1 MTHRAPDSPLPS
13 PEADE
18 AAQPQP
24 HGQPQSG
31 SQPASQPSWGPP
43 PAAGAPVRPGSPLT
57 WVISL
62 ALAAMVGALLFI
74 SGYLAAGAG
83 GPASCAAPA
92 DEFAAFCE
100 AYERIQD
107 QFVDD
112 PDERELVE
120 GAIRG
125 MFEYG
130 LDPFSAYMS
139 PEDYQRAQEDLAG
152 QFSGIGAEMQV
163 LNVNDPDASSECN
176 TFDQTCV
183 LAVVRPLEGSPA
195 EAAGLREGD
204 VVTAV
209 DGESVEGMTLDE
221 AVLKVRGEAG
231 TEVTLS
237 VQRGDD
243 APFDMRI
250 TRAAIQM
257 REVTTDVLAGGR
269 VGYVSLESFSNTAAE
284 QLHTAIGELLDDGVE
299 ALVFDLRDNGGGYIE
314 TARQIASEFIA
325 DGLVFTQESSGD
337 EVRQWEAT
345 GEGLA
350 TDPGIPLVVLV
361 NERSASASEIVA
373 AALKERGRGTLV
385 GQPTFGKNTV
395 QVWSELENGAGV
407 RITVSRWFTPDHNSV
422 GRDADGDGN
431 ADGVQPDV
439 LVEVPEGT
447 PPERDLFLERAV
459 DILTSRML
467 GTDDGA
473 GSPAPAADEEPS
485 GDTSVL
491 PGPAPVSYDRS
502 NQIRA
507 AV

>member
-1 MTHRAPDSPLPS
+1 MTDRVPDSPVPS
-13 PEADE
+13 TQPDD
-18 AAQPQP
+18 AAPT
-24 HGQPQSG
+24 HD
-31 SQPASQPSWGPP
+31 QPAPQPSWGPP
-43 PAAGAPVRPGSPLT
+43 PAAGAPVGRSSPLT

-74 SGYLAAGAG
+74 GGYLAAGAG
-83 GPASCAAPA
+83 GAASCAAPA
-92 DEFAAFCE
+92 EEFEAFCE
-100 AYERIQD
+100 AYDRIQD

-112 PDERELVE
+112 PDEADLVE

-152 QFSGIGAEMQV
+152 QFSGIGAEMQI
-163 LNVNDPDASSECN
+163 LNVDDPDASSTCN
-176 TFDQTCV
+176 TFDATCV
-183 LAVVRPLEGSPA
+183 LAVVRPLQGSPA

-204 VVTAV
+204 IVTAV
-209 DGESVEGMTLDE
+209 DGESVDGMTLDE

-231 TEVTLS
+231 TDVTLT
-237 VQRGDD
+237 VRRGAD
-243 APFDMRI
+243 AAFDLRI

-257 REVTTDVLAGGR
+257 REVTTDVLADGR
-269 VGYVSLESFSNTAAE
+269 VGYVSLDSFSNTAAD
-284 QLHTAIGELLDDGVE
+284 QLHEGIGELLDVGVE

-325 DGLVFTQESSGD
+325 DGIVFTQESSGD
-337 EVRQWEAT
+337 EVKQWEAT

-373 AALKERGRGTLV
+373 AALKERDRATLV

-422 GRDADGDGN
+422 APDGIR
-431 ADGVQPDV
+431 PDV

-459 DILTSRML
+459 EILTARML
-467 GTDDGA
+467 GSDDGA
-473 GSPAPAADEEPS
+473 ASPAPAADEEPS
-485 GDTSVL
+485 GDTSFVPRL
-491 PGPAPVSYDRS
+491 APVSYDRS
-502 NQIRA
+502 NQLRA

>member
-1 MTHRAPDSPLPS
+1 MTDRAPDSPLPS
-13 PEADE
+13 PPPDD
-18 AAQPQP
+18 AASEQPQAA
-24 HGQPQSG
+24 PQ
-31 SQPASQPSWGPP
+31 QSWGPP
-43 PAAGAPVRPGSPLT
+43 PAVGAPVGRSSPLT
-57 WVISL
+57 WVVSL
-62 ALAAMVGALLFI
+62 ALAAMVGAILFI

-83 GPASCAAPA
+83 GAASCAAPA
-92 DEFAAFCE
+92 EEFEAFCE
-100 AYERIQD
+100 AYDRIQD

-112 PDERELVE
+112 PVEKDLVE

-152 QFSGIGAEMQV
+152 QFSGIGAEMQI
-163 LNVNDPDASSECN
+163 LNVDDPDASSECS
-176 TFDQTCV
+176 TFDGSCV

-195 EAAGLREGD
+195 EAAGLRQGD

-231 TEVTLS
+231 TDVTLT
-237 VQRGDD
+237 VRRGAE
-243 APFDMRI
+243 APFDVRI
-250 TRAAIQM
+250 TRAAIRM
-257 REVTTDVLAGGR
+257 REVTTDVLAEGR
-269 VGYVSLESFSNTAAE
+269 VGYVSLESFSNTAAD
-284 QLHTAIGELLDDGVE
+284 QLHEAIGELLDDGVE

-325 DGLVFTQESSGD
+325 EGRVFTQESAGD
-337 EVRQWEAT
+337 EVKQWEAT

-350 TDPGIPLVVLV
+350 TDPSIPVVVLV

-373 AALKERGRGTLV
+373 AALKERGRATLV
-385 GQPTFGKNTV
+385 GRPTFGKNTV

-422 GRDADGDGN
+422 APDGI
-431 ADGVQPDV
+431 QPDV
-439 LVEVPEGT
+439 VVEVPEGT

-459 DILTSRML
+459 EILTARML

-473 GSPAPAADEEPS
+473 GSPAPAADGQPS
-485 GDTSVL
+485 GETSFL
-491 PGPAPVSYDRS
+491 PGLNPVSYDPS
-502 NQIRA
+502 NQLRA
-507 AV
+507 TV